1 VFSAR
6 IILISRLIR
15 WISLEELVRI
25 MFNFQGK
32 GAHIYNFIT
41 PTHCSAQIA
50 EAVYI
55 ARGKELTLSVI
66 YNCDSYEEVETL
78 RLLEGIV
85 DVYLPNIKYS
95 YDEAAFKYSGIEN
108 YVEVNC
114 AALKE
119 MKR

>member
-1 VFSAR
+1 
-6 IILISRLIR
+6 
-15 WISLEELVRI
+15 
-25 MFNFQGK
+25 
-32 GAHIYNFIT
+32 
-41 PTHCSAQIA
+41 
-50 EAVYI
+50 
-55 ARGKELTLSVI
+55 
-66 YNCDSYEEVETL
+66 
-78 RLLEGIV
+78 V